1 MKRQLVLNRED
12 YAELRSDSL
21 NDGKPIPL
29 MLKRWDAKV
38 IQDCPVFVE
47 FEAVLLSS
55 GQDIKPFGVKRIL
68 QSGNRVIVFWN
79 DNTKTIVKRSED
91 TEDDIYG
98 AFTAALAIKVYG
110 SNSQVHRVIDRKH
123 ERIDKI
129 NGKQYVVSNYEERKA
144 VRKWMKERGHGKKVD

>member
-1 MKRQLVLNRED
+1 MSEIYLTIDNDSYKIHPS
-12 YAELRSDSL
+12 ELYYS
-21 NDGKPIPL
+21 
-29 MLKRWDAKV
+29 
-38 IQDCPVFVE
+38 
-47 FEAVLLSS
+47 LSS
-55 GQDIKPFGVKRIL
+55 GEYPNVELRGQIEQPVVMSNLKALNPIRIL
-68 QSGNRVIVFWN
+68 QSGNRVIVFWS
-79 DNTKTIVKRSED
+79 DDTKTIVKRSED

-110 SNSQVHRVIDRKH
+110 TNSQVHRIIDRKH